1 MQKSLFLPTS
11 NEKPELLT
19 ISFEDDPQGSL
30 GAQLINCDKGE
41 PFEMFSPGFA
51 QIGRL
56 LDGETVAR
64 KSGVRVGDVIV
75 AVNGAGF
82 RRFASDFDESEVTN
96 LSKESYIPNDNNV
109 LHLGR
114 GEAYDALLTKIKT
127 IKSAGSPP
135 LVLSLERY
143 TWDAKVN
150 SWPRFLKARDGD
162 VPAAMKMLQD
172 HENWKIQNLPM
183 DLTRDGLQEVMR
195 LKAVAEVEVSEG
207 KDLPP
212 AVYVNLFKLQSTES
226 VNFDDVCKAFVIFT
240 EMMLARSKDPRN
252 PQVNQFIDMNGIG
265 VSSGFRTELI
275 RKMYEVFESN
285 YPECLSKMVF
295 YPVSTVLA
303 TTIRHV
309 LKFVNEK
316 TRSKFVITDDLSEV
330 CDAMGWDQEEIESCG
345 GVKEFMH
352 KHEEVGAHF
361 ILDFNLSSLLH
372 CQHRPRHYS

>member
-1 MQKSLFLPTS
+1 MKKPLFVPSS

-82 RRFASDFDESEVTN
+82 RRFASDFDDSEVTN
-96 LSKESYIPNDNNV
+96 LSKDSYIPNDNNV

-143 TWDAKVN
+143 SWDAKVN

-172 HENWKIQNLPM
+172 HESWKTKNLPM
-183 DLTRDGLQEVMR
+183 DLTRDGLQEVLR
-195 LKAVAEVEVSEG
+195 LKAVAEVVTSESKG
-207 KDLPP
+207 LPP
-212 AVYVNLFKLQSTES
+212 AVYVNFAKLQTMES
-226 VNFDDVCKAFVIFT
+226 VNFDDVSKAFVIFT
-240 EMMLARSKDPRN
+240 EMLLTRAKDPRN
-252 PQVNQFIDMNGIG
+252 PQVNQFIDTTGVG
-265 VSSGFRTELI
+265 VSSGLRTELI
-275 RKMYEVFESN
+275 RKIYEVFEAN
-285 YPECLSKMVF
+285 YPECLGKMVM
-295 YPVSTVLA
+295 YPVSNLLA
-303 TTIRHV
+303 TTIRQM
-309 LKFVNEK
+309 LKFVND
-316 TRSKFVITDDLSEV
+316 TTQNKFVITNDLSEV
-330 CDAMGWDQEEIESCG
+330 CGAMGWDEEEIESCG

-352 KHEEVGAHF
+352 KHEEIGADL
-361 ILDFNLSSLLH
+361 ILE
-372 CQHRPRHYS
+372 

>member
-1 MQKSLFLPTS
+1 MEKPLFVPTS
-11 NEKPELLT
+11 NEKPQLLT

-56 LDGETVAR
+56 LEGETVAR
-64 KSGVRVGDVIV
+64 KSGVRVGDIIV
-75 AVNGAGF
+75 AVNGSGF

-96 LSKESYIPNDNNV
+96 LSKDSYIPNDNNV

-143 TWDAKVN
+143 SWDAKVN
-150 SWPRFLKARDGD
+150 SWPRFLKAREGD
-162 VPAAMKMLQD
+162 VPAAMKLLQD
-172 HENWKIQNLPM
+172 HENWKTRNLPM

-195 LKAVAEVEVSEG
+195 LKAVAEVDVNDS

-212 AVYVNLFKLQSTES
+212 AVYVNFSKLQSMDS
-226 VNFDDVCKAFVIFT
+226 INFDDVCKAFVIFT
-240 EMMLARSKDPRN
+240 ELMLARAKDPRN
-252 PQVNQFIDMNGIG
+252 PKVNQFIDLTGVG
-265 VSSGFRTELI
+265 VSSGLRTELI
-275 RKMYEVFESN
+275 RKIYEVFESN
-285 YPECLSKMVF
+285 YPECLGKMVM
-295 YPVSTVLA
+295 YPVSTILA
-303 TTIRHV
+303 TTIRQM
-309 LKFVNEK
+309 LKFVNEN
-316 TRSKFVITDDLSEV
+316 TQNKFVITNDLSEV
-330 CDAMGWDQEEIESCG
+330 CEAMGWDQEEIESCG

-352 KHEEVGAHF
+352 KYEEAGADF
-361 ILDFNLSSLLH
+361 ILE
-372 CQHRPRHYS
+372 

>member
-1 MQKSLFLPTS
+1 MQKPLFVPIS

-41 PFEMFSPGFA
+41 PYEMFSPGFA

-56 LDGETVAR
+56 LEGETVAR
-64 KSGVRVGDVIV
+64 RSGVRVGDVIV

-96 LSKESYIPNDNNV
+96 LSKDSYIPNDNNV

-172 HENWKIQNLPM
+172 HENWKTQNLPM

-195 LKAVAEVEVSEG
+195 LKAVAEVDVTDSN
-207 KDLPP
+207 DLPP
-212 AVYVNLFKLQSTES
+212 AVYVNFSLLQSMES
-226 VNFDDVCKAFVIFT
+226 INFDDVCKAFVIFT
-240 EMMLARSKDPRN
+240 EMMLARSTDPRN
-252 PQVNQFIDMNGIG
+252 PQVNQFIDMNGVG

-275 RKMYEVFESN
+275 RKIYEVFESN
-285 YPECLSKMVF
+285 YPECLGKMVI

-303 TTIRHV
+303 TTIRRM
-309 LKFVNEK
+309 LKFVNEN
-316 TRSKFVITDDLSEV
+316 TQNKFVITSNLSEV
-330 CDAMGWDQEEIESCG
+330 CEAMGWDQEEIESCG

-352 KHEEVGAHF
+352 KHEEAGADL
-361 ILDFNLSSLLH
+361 ILE
-372 CQHRPRHYS
+372 

>member
-1 MQKSLFLPTS
+1 MVNPMFQPESD
-11 NEKPELLT
+11 EKPQLLT

-41 PFEMFSPGFA
+41 PSEMFSPGFA

-64 KSGVRVGDVIV
+64 KSGVEVGDVIV
-75 AVNGAGF
+75 AVNGSGF
-82 RRFASDFDESEVTN
+82 RRFASDFEESQVVN
-96 LSKESYIPNDNNV
+96 LSKDSHIPNDNNV

-143 TWDAKVN
+143 TWNAKVN

-172 HENWKIQNLPM
+172 HENWKTQNLPM
-183 DLTRDGLQEVMR
+183 DLTRDGLQEVLR
-195 LKAVAEVEVSEG
+195 LKAVAEVDLRENLEV
-207 KDLPP
+207 PP
-212 AVYVNLFKLQSTES
+212 AVYVNFSKLQAMES
-226 VNFDDVCKAFVIFT
+226 ISFDDVCKVFVIYT
-240 EMMLARSKDPRN
+240 EMMLSRSKDPRT
-252 PQVNQFIDMNGIG
+252 PLVNQYIDMTDVG
-265 VSSGFRTELI
+265 VSTGFRSDII
-275 RKMYEVFESN
+275 RKIYEMFEAN
-285 YPECLSKMVF
+285 YPECLNKMVM

-309 LKFVNEK
+309 LNFMNETTRDKFVFANN
-316 TRSKFVITDDLSEV
+316 LSEV
-330 CDAMGWDQEEIESCG
+330 CEIMGWDLEEVESCG

-352 KHEEVGAHF
+352 KYEEAGAKL
-361 ILDFNLSSLLH
+361 ILE
-372 CQHRPRHYS
+372 